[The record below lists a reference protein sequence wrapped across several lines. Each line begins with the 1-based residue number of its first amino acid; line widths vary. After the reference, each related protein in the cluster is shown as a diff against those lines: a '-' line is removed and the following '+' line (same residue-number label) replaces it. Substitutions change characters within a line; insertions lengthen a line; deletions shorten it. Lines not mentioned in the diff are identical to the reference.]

1 MTSSDTPTG
10 PDKSGAE
17 LNAQRFAMLEDIAK
31 ELAGEVVFPVDF
43 NATMRL
49 RKTLQDP
56 DLPTPKIAAAVE
68 IEPLVAAR
76 LLQLANS
83 VLYRRDDTPVRNLNT
98 AITRIGLKVV
108 KTTALA
114 IAMNQLLRAK
124 ELVVFSDLATS
135 LWRHSVHSA
144 VAARQLVR
152 REECPIDPEEA
163 FLAGLVHDLGASYM
177 LYRATHYPELRA
189 RPDTVRHLILQW
201 HESIGGSL
209 LHALGF
215 AEDVVN
221 AIADHDQLRTS
232 PPKALR
238 TLNDVVYVANAL
250 AGAHFEWS
258 TLGVSAPTLVD
269 LGLEERY
276 GEMRASIAAEAQELL
291 ATLS

>member
-1 MTSSDTPTG
+1 MTSPDTANG

-43 NATMRL
+43 NATMHL
-49 RKTLQDP
+49 RKILQNP

-68 IEPLVAAR
+68 TEPLVAAR

-83 VLYRRDDTPVRNLNT
+83 VLYRRDDTPVRNLST

-152 REECPIDPEEA
+152 QEACPIDPEDA

-177 LYRATHYPELRA
+177 LYRAAHYPELRG

-232 PPKALR
+232 PPKSLR
-238 TLNDVVYVANAL
+238 TLSDVVYVANAL

-258 TLGVSAPTLVD
+258 ALGVPAPTLVD
-269 LGLEERY
+269 LGLEEHY
-276 GEMRASIAAEAQELL
+276 GEMRPEISAEAQTLL
-291 ATLS
+291 SALT